1 MKQFILILLFLLTS
15 FSNSFSQC
23 LDWKNFP
30 TGESDAK
37 TLHILY
43 RDKFKLKKFDEAL
56 PIWDS
61 LYRFVK
67 LPLPN
72 RYTHFNDGVEMLVY
86 FAKSESDTAKKSKL
100 INRIIEVY
108 NDNLSCN
115 GLNTNALSW
124 KGYHLLVLNYNQ
136 DSVYQNLN
144 RALEIGGRSVTPM
157 TISYLTRLTIQFY
170 KNKKSGFD
178 SNFMLNQY
186 NTIKE
191 IVEFNST
198 RKDSMT
204 YGVYW
209 KDVESQYS
217 QISEIF
223 PCSWFK
229 NKYSALIL
237 DNWNN
242 DTILYD
248 ISKIISKNCG
258 KEDSLFTSLNY
269 RIYEIR
275 KIKLI
280 NFEIKIIES
289 DTATIYRKILACGNL
304 IQYDSEFS
312 KKYKEKEWYLSSKLV
327 DSNIEWIDNDTKS
340 EIIYRYAYKLYEEG
354 DFISSRNY
362 CRIASRFCPYW
373 GDPYILI
380 GTMYVNSGF
389 KCSPTTN
396 GVGFDA
402 SSCVWVAI
410 DEWNKAKSV
419 DRDCVNRVNDLIQTY
434 SKFLPTKSDLL
445 LRNLDEGSTYQ
456 VGCWI
461 NQFTKVRGI

>member
-1 MKQFILILLFLLTS
+1 MKQFILILLFLSVS

-30 TGESDAK
+30 TGENDAK

-43 RDKFKLKKFDEAL
+43 RDKFKLKKFDEAF

-72 RYTHFNDGVEMLVY
+72 RYTHFNDGIEMLVY
-86 FAKSESDTAKKSKL
+86 FAKSESDTVKKSKL

-144 RALEIGGRSVTPM
+144 WALEIGGRSVTPM

-209 KDVESQYS
+209 KDVENQYS

-223 PCSWFK
+223 PCGWFK
-229 NKYSALIL
+229 NKYSTLIL

-242 DTILYD
+242 DTVLYD

-258 KEDSLFTSLNY
+258 KEDSLSTALNN
-269 RIYEIR
+269 RIYQIKKE
-275 KIKLI
+275 KLI
-280 NFEIKIIES
+280 RIEKVILNS
-289 DTATIYRKILACGNL
+289 DTSTVYRKILACRNL
-304 IQYDSEFS
+304 TEYDKDSSSF
-312 KKYKEKEWYLSSKLV
+312 YQEKEWSFYPQLV
-327 DSNIEWIDNDTKS
+327 ESNYEWVDNDNKANLF
-340 EIIYRYAYKLYEEG
+340 YRFAYKLFEDG
-354 DFISSRNY
+354 DFIQARYY
-362 CRIASRFCPYW
+362 CRMSTKLCPYW
-373 GDPYILI
+373 GEPYILVGI
-380 GTMYVNSGF
+380 MYVSSGF

-396 GVGFDA
+396 GTGFDA
-402 SSCVWVAI
+402 QVCTWVAI
-410 DEWNKAKSV
+410 DEWNKAKSI
-419 DRDCVNRVNDLIQTY
+419 DKDCVDKANDLIRKY
-434 SKFLPTKSDLL
+434 SKFMPTKSELL
-445 LRNLDEGSTYQ
+445 MRGIDETSSYQ

-461 NQFTKVRGI
+461 NQITKVRGI